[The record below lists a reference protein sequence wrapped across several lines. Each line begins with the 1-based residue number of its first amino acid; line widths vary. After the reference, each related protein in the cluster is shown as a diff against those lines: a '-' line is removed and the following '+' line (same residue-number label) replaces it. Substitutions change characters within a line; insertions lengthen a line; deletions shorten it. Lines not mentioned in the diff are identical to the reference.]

1 MIGRILGAIFCCY
14 AGYGLVDI
22 YTTPPPGQFSANQEQ
37 DLIVL
42 LLDSGRWYFRLFL
55 VGILMMILP
64 MFFPQKGTSEGDSS
78 KKPSKKAK

>member
-1 MIGRILGAIFCCY
+1 MIIRILGAIFCCY
-14 AGYGLVDI
+14 AGYVMVDI
-22 YTTPPPGQFSANQEQ
+22 YTTPNQEV

-64 MFFPQKGTSEGDSS
+64 MFFSKKGTSEGDSS
-78 KKPSKKAK
+78 KKPSKKAR